1 MSPKKKN
8 ILIVAGV
15 VVALILLIITV
26 LPIAMRGKIAE
37 EISRRTGRK
46 TQIRS
51 LTFNPLTMTAKS
63 EGFVM
68 EEEGGGHFVSIGKVS
83 LSLSP
88 MSIFKRALIVSKISV
103 DSPSINIVRN
113 APNQYN
119 FTTIIDRMKTDD
131 KPKQE
136 KQSRYSINNITIK
149 GGSVDFDDQMTD
161 GGRKHTVRN
170 LEIGV
175 PFISNIPYLIEE
187 YTSPKISAVVNGASF
202 TFAGKMKPL
211 SKSMQTSVRI
221 NLDRLNLP
229 ELAAYLPQKPPAQ
242 LASGELTVDTE
253 LLYRVYPNKKPE
265 LDIKGIVRLSNIDLN
280 MNNGQPLVKIP
291 LFEANISQ
299 MEIFAKLFRFDAI
312 KLDGFELFA
321 SRNRQGGW
329 MYDSLIPKNQTKTP
343 QKSKEKNKTKG
354 QPQPSFLISSLTITK
369 SAVHLNDA
377 LPQGG
382 FKGSLSEIFLSS
394 ENIGNAPNT
403 QGKYDLS
410 LIADGDAKLTAA
422 GEFSLSPVLVKTTT
436 KLSGLQLQKGW
447 PYMARYLTAPIKGE
461 LELSGDVNY
470 NADNGLIAEHM
481 ALTLQNLSARYG
493 EKDGI
498 DLSLFSFN
506 NASFNQKSNALE
518 IAEVKLEKGNI
529 SVSLEPDRRISI
541 LSLFKQTSSHA
552 EKEKIERKQKRQP
565 DAKNSSP
572 QFSYRLKQF
581 KTSGLNLAFTDKTRK
596 KIPHLALRDTAISL
610 ANLNG
615 PQFTPA
621 QLDFSATFGKRA
633 SLKANGAITP
643 APFSYRGDIQIK
655 RLPIRDFE
663 AYFPEN
669 LNVDILRGFL
679 DTTLKTRIAVNNGTT
694 RGGFRGSAAV
704 RSFHSIDTVSE
715 EDLIKWDNL
724 QVGEFRGRLE
734 PFNLN
739 ISQIVLNDVYS
750 RVIILK
756 DGTLNLQNLMKKT
769 DSPQPPVSDTT
780 SQNVQSASS
789 EPAAEPSRQEQNGNA
804 KRAINI
810 DSITVQGGT
819 LVFSDYHLPQD
830 FSTTFY
836 NLGGRVSGMSS
847 ESSKTA
853 DVDLRGNLENHSP
866 LQITGKI
873 NPLRGDLF
881 LDLKILFKDI
891 ELPRAT
897 PYSGTYLGY
906 AIEKG
911 KLMLDLSYH
920 IENKQLTSKNKIF
933 IDQFTF
939 GNKVE
944 SKKATS
950 LPVKLG
956 LALLKD
962 SKGEIHL
969 DVPVTGRT
977 DDPQFSVWRLV
988 LKVIQNLL
996 VKAAT
1001 SPLALLSSVFGSG
1014 EDLSSVQFAYGTAA
1028 LSQQEEQKLD
1038 LLAKALMDR
1047 PSLKIELQGYVDRER
1062 DIEGYRS
1069 ELLDNKILNEKK
1081 LDLARSRKSGRKNL
1095 ENITKVQPEEYSTY
1109 LKAVYKKEKFPK
1121 PRNMIGLVKD
1131 LPDSEM
1137 KKLIIT
1143 NTVVTEDD
1151 LQSLA
1156 QRRSEKV
1163 MDYLVGKC
1171 AIPAE
1176 RVFLKKDNIYKA
1188 PGGNT
1193 QPGSKVEL
1201 NAIAS

>member
-8 ILIVAGV
+8 ILIATGV
-15 VVALILLIITV
+15 VATLILVIMAV
-26 LPIAMRGKIAE
+26 LPIAMRAKIAE
-37 EISRRTGRK
+37 EISRSVGRK
-46 TQIRS
+46 THIRS

-63 EGFVM
+63 EGLAM
-68 EEEGGGHFVSIGKVS
+68 EEQGGGPFFSIDKISV
-83 LSLSP
+83 SLSP
-88 MSIFKRALIVSKISV
+88 MSIFKRALIISELSV
-103 DSPSINIVRN
+103 DSPSIKIIRN

-119 FTTIIDRMKTDD
+119 FTTIIDHIKANN
-131 KPKQE
+131 KPKDKKE
-136 KQSRYSINNITIK
+136 SRYSVNNITIK
-149 GGSVDFDDQMTD
+149 GGSIDFDDQMID

-175 PFISNIPYLIEE
+175 PFISNIPYLLEE
-187 YTSPKISAVVNGASF
+187 YTSPKISAVINGASF
-202 TFAGKMKPL
+202 NFAGKMKPL
-211 SKSMQTSVRI
+211 SKSMETSVRV

-229 ELAAYLPQKPPAQ
+229 ELAAYLPQKPSAQ
-242 LASGELTVDTE
+242 MTNGELTVDTE

-265 LDIKGIVRLSNIDLN
+265 LDIKGLIRLSNVDIN

-291 LFEANISQ
+291 LFEATISQ
-299 MEIFAKLFRFDAI
+299 MEIFAKLFRFDSI
-312 KLDGFELFA
+312 KLEGFELFA
-321 SRNRQGGW
+321 SRNSQRRW
-329 MYDSLIPKNQTKTP
+329 MYDSLMPKNETPP
-343 QKSKEKNKTKG
+343 QKSKQKNKTKD
-354 QPQPSFLISSLTITK
+354 QLQPSFLISSLTITQ
-369 SAVHLNDA
+369 SAIHFSDA
-377 LPQGG
+377 LPQGA
-382 FKGSLSEIFLSS
+382 FKGSLSDISISS
-394 ENIGNAPNT
+394 KNIGNAPNT
-403 QGKYDLS
+403 QAKYVLS
-410 LIADGDAKLTAA
+410 LLADNDAKLTST
-422 GEFSLSPVLVKTTT
+422 GEFSLSPVLVKTAT

-470 NADNGLIAEHM
+470 SADNGLIAEHV
-481 ALTLQNLSARYG
+481 ALTLQNLSTRYG
-493 EKDGI
+493 EKDGV

-518 IAEVKLEKGNI
+518 IAEVKLAKGSI

-541 LSLFKQTSSHA
+541 LSLFKQTPSPA
-552 EKEKIERKQKRQP
+552 ENEKIERKQERQSA
-565 DAKNSSP
+565 AKTSLP
-572 QFSYRLKQF
+572 PFSYRLKQF
-581 KTSGLNLAFTDKTRK
+581 QTNGLNLVFTDKTRK
-596 KIPHLALRDTAISL
+596 KTPRLTLSDTAISL

-615 PQFTPA
+615 PKFTPA

-633 SLKANGAITP
+633 SLKTNGAITP
-643 APFSYRGDIQIK
+643 APFRYNGDIQIK

-669 LNVDILRGFL
+669 LNVDILRGLL
-679 DTTLKTRIAVNNGTT
+679 DTTLKARIAVNNGKT

-715 EDLIKWDNL
+715 EDLLKWENL

-734 PFNLN
+734 PFNLS

-750 RVIILK
+750 RIIILK
-756 DGTLNLQNLMKKT
+756 DGTLNLQNLLKKT
-769 DSPQPPVSDTT
+769 DSAQPTVSSTT
-780 SQNVQSASS
+780 SQNVQPVSP
-789 EPAAEPSRQEQNGNA
+789 EPTAEPSRQEQNSNA
-804 KRAINI
+804 KRGINI

-819 LVFSDYHLPQD
+819 LVFSDHHLPQD

-881 LDLKILFKDI
+881 VDLNILFKDI

-920 IENKQLTSKNKIF
+920 IEDKQLTSKNKIF

-962 SKGEIHL
+962 NKGEIHL
-969 DVPVTGRT
+969 DIPVTGRT

-1001 SPLALLSSVFGSG
+1001 SPLALLSSVFGNG
-1014 EDLSSVQFAYGTAA
+1014 EDLSSVQFSSGTAA
-1028 LSQQEEQKLD
+1028 LSRQEEQKLD

-1047 PSLKIELQGYVDRER
+1047 PSLKIELQGYVDREK

-1069 ELLDNKILNEKK
+1069 ELLDNKVLNEKR
-1081 LDLARSRKSGRKNL
+1081 LDLARSRKSGRKTL
-1095 ENITKVQPEEYSTY
+1095 ENDVKVQLEEYSTY

-1121 PRNMIGLVKD
+1121 PRNMLGLLKD

-1151 LQSLA
+1151 LQLLA

-1176 RVFLKKDNIYKA
+1176 RIFLKKDNIYKT
-1188 PGGNT
+1188 PGKNT